1 MICLTSE
8 TDMFRLAG
16 VPSSYKIGFF
26 YASRRFHTAILT
38 LFTSLWLQTPFV
50 YISRETSF
58 IGPLPNSHFKLQ
70 HPLIPQNA
78 KGRRFE
84 PGLGQCVFED
94 FCCMLT
100 YVQFFKENYD
110 DVLPQHFRKLIN

>member
-58 IGPLPNSHFKLQ
+58 IGPLRPPLRQSKLDR
-70 HPLIPQNA
+70 LFSIN
-78 KGRRFE
+78 
-84 PGLGQCVFED
+84 
-94 FCCMLT
+94 
-100 YVQFFKENYD
+100 
-110 DVLPQHFRKLIN
+110 LPQM